1 MAAGILHDLLL
12 RLRALTHRR
21 RLDADVDDELA
32 FHLEMRASQIES
44 TGVDPEA
51 ARRAARRQ
59 FGNTTSIRERIRDMW
74 SFPSAESVW
83 RDIRYG
89 IRMLSRAPAFT
100 AVAVLTIALGVG
112 ANTSVFSVADA
123 VLLRP
128 LPFAHADRLVRL
140 YSVVN
145 ANLVGPSAGDVRDYV
160 TESHAFE
167 TLVPYDFWPKNVSG
181 SAPGDRPEQMRIGLV
196 PSEYFAAFGI
206 TPTLGRVFTADE
218 TRAGNDHVVLL
229 SDHYWR
235 AHFAA
240 SHTALGQ
247 TVRINEEPYTVIGVM
262 PDAIPQ
268 WVDVAPA
275 WHGQVAMWTPL
286 VIPDDA
292 YGPLRRADRGGET
305 IGLLRPGIS
314 VQAAT
319 AEVQRIAERLASQYP
334 ADRGLSARVVPLSET
349 RTGKLG
355 PTLVLLLASAGM
367 ILLIACTNVA
377 SLLLARHTARRH
389 EFVIRASL
397 GASRFALVRQLVAE
411 HLTLALLG
419 GAVGLAAAWLG
430 VVALSSLRPENLPQL
445 AGVHMDARVLLY
457 TLGLSL
463 GTGVLFGIIPALPA
477 TRGNLGTAIREG
489 GRSGTA
495 GRRRQLEQHALVV
508 AQIACCVVLVLWTS
522 LLVKSLLRLEHQ
534 DSGFRSD
541 RLLTARLYLPKS
553 RYADAPAIT
562 RFCETFAERLRAIPG
577 IQDGSVTTF
586 FPPAN
591 RITRRFTIDG
601 RAASRQDDMP
611 TARFGVADDRYRGT
625 VGIPLLA
632 GRDFAESDVAT
643 NAPVVLINQALVHQ
657 YFPGRD
663 PIGQRLRLRQL
674 DVSSPSDTTTDLATI
689 IGVIG
694 NTKNRGLA
702 LDPDPE
708 IVGLFRQMPDMNV
721 GFKSLV
727 VHTTAADANQVAG
740 AIRETLRSLDPEL
753 PLAEVATMGDL
764 MAEQTTDRRLSTT
777 LLGLF
782 TVSGVLLAI
791 IGVYGVVS
799 YFVAQRTKEIGV
811 RVTLGAKRAD
821 ILWLVLGNALR
832 LAAAGIA
839 LGLAGAFATER
850 LMSRFLFAVEAND
863 PLILIG
869 VPLAIAAIAVA
880 ACYLPARRATSLD
893 PVLAL
898 RES

>member
-1 MAAGILHDLLL
+1 MATGFLHDLLL
-12 RLRALTHRR
+12 RLRTLAHRR

-44 TGVDPEA
+44 AGVDPET

-59 FGNTTSIRERIRDMW
+59 FGNVTAIRERVRDMW

-83 RDIRYG
+83 RDMRYG
-89 IRMLSRAPAFT
+89 ARMLSRAPAFT
-100 AVAVLTIALGVG
+100 LVAVLTIALGVG
-112 ANTSVFSVADA
+112 ANTAVFSVADA

-140 YSVVN
+140 YSVGHGN
-145 ANLVGPSAGDVRDYV
+145 PVGPSDGDVRDYS

-167 TLVPYDFWPKNVSG
+167 TLVLYDFWPKNVSG
-181 SAPGDRPEQMRIGLV
+181 NTPEARPEQMRIGLV
-196 PSEYFAAFGI
+196 PSEYFAAFGV
-206 TPTLGRVFTADE
+206 TPIIGRVFTTDE
-218 TRAGNDHVVLL
+218 TRPGNDHVVLL

-235 AHFAA
+235 AHFAGSRA
-240 SHTALGQ
+240 ALGQ
-247 TVRINEEPYTVIGVM
+247 TVRINEEPYSIIGVM
-262 PDAIPQ
+262 PDAIPE
-268 WVDVAPA
+268 WVNVGPA
-275 WHGQVAMWTPL
+275 WRGQVAMWTPR

-292 YGPLRRADRGGET
+292 YGPLHRADRGGET

-314 VQAAT
+314 VSAAT
-319 AEVQRIAERLASQYP
+319 ADVQRIAERLAERYP
-334 ADRGLSARVVPLSET
+334 VDRGFSARVVPLSET

-355 PTLVLLLASAGM
+355 PTLLLLLASAGM

-377 SLLLARHTARRH
+377 SLLLARHTGRRH

-419 GAVGLAAAWLG
+419 AAGGLAVAWLG
-430 VVALSSLRPENLPQL
+430 VVILANLRPENLPQL

-457 TLGLSL
+457 ALGLSV

-477 TRGNLGTAIREG
+477 TRGNLGTTIREG

-495 GRRRQLEQHALVV
+495 GRRRQVEQHALVV

-534 DSGFRSD
+534 DTGFRND
-541 RLLTARLYLPKS
+541 RLLTARLYLPRS

-562 RFCETFAERLRAIPG
+562 RFCETFAARLRAIPG
-577 IQDGSVTTF
+577 VLDASVTTF

-601 RAASRQDDMP
+601 QAVSHLDDMP
-611 TARFGVADDRYRGT
+611 AARFGVTDDHYRGT
-625 VGIPLLA
+625 VGIPLVT
-632 GRDFAESDVAT
+632 GRDFAESDVAA
-643 NAPVVLINQALVHQ
+643 NPPVVLINQALVRQ

-663 PIGQRLRLRQL
+663 PIGQQLRLRQL
-674 DVSSPSDTTTDLATI
+674 DVSSPTDTATDLATV

-708 IVGLFRQMPDMNV
+708 IVGLFRQMSDMNV

-727 VHTTAADANQVAG
+727 VHTTAADGNQITG

-753 PLAEVATMGDL
+753 PLAQVATMGDL

-782 TVSGVLLAI
+782 TASGVLLAI

-821 ILWLVLGNALR
+821 ILWLVLSNALR

-839 LGLAGAFATER
+839 LGLAGAFATGR
-850 LMSRFLFAVEAND
+850 LMSRFLFAVQAND
-863 PLILIG
+863 PLILVG
-869 VPLAIAAIAVA
+869 VPAAIAAIAVA
-880 ACYLPARRATSLD
+880 ACYFPARRAATLD

-898 RES
+898 RE